1 MSVKPGVIVK
11 EFNTS
16 HNEPEENNNCLIR
29 SGGVYGIQNMNQM
42 GEDEG

>member
-1 MSVKPGVIVK
+1 MSVKPGVVVK

-16 HNEPEENNNCLIR
+16 HNEPEENNDCLTR
-29 SGGVYGIQNMNQM
+29 SGGVYGIQNTSRT